1 MPLGAVLPGPH
12 VELKPP
18 LAVDPRALG
27 GIAQLVGGIAE
38 QHDADELHVVARAD
52 RDAKAQILLA
62 GLRGF
67 QFGVAD
73 QRAIG
78 GGICECVLDGGLP
91 RRMEPAVRPR
101 DHSP

>member
-73 QRAIG
+73 QRAEKCTVNHCG
-78 GGICECVLDGGLP
+78 RSHFQSGWQPGP
-91 RRMEPAVRPR
+91 
-101 DHSP
+101 